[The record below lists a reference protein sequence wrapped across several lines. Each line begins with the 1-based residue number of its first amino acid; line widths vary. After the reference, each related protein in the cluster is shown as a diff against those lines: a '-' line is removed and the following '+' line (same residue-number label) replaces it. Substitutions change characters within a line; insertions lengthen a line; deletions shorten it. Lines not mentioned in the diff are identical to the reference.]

1 MKKCLIISNPYSG
14 KGIKEDYKEQITRK
28 LLSYGYDPIFIS
40 TKYKNHAYEIAK
52 TVEGVDL
59 VIAQGGDGTVH
70 EVTSGNIAREESVLQ
85 AIIPTGT
92 TNDVAKMYRIEKNPL
107 DAIEQFM
114 NGEEKEVEFPEVNDN
129 PFVYVAGMGQFLHIP
144 YSVNKESK
152 DKFGYIAYLKGGW
165 DAWCEGTIGYNATME
180 IDGKKY
186 HIKPSILI
194 VSNSTR
200 IAGFNG
206 VYPKNYVKLNDGKF
220 EVAYTEIEDKS
231 ILFKRA
237 FKLAVTDISNIPEI
251 KFFQT
256 DNFKITFE
264 DELLHNPC
272 VDGEEFISNNNEYG
286 FEMSK
291 KVKMLLPKKNINKL
305 F

>member
-14 KGIKEDYKEQITRK
+14 KSNQRNYKEQITLK
-28 LLSYGYDPIFIS
+28 LLSYGYTPIFVS

-52 TVEGVDL
+52 TVDGVDL
-59 VIAQGGDGTVH
+59 IIAQGGDGTVH
-70 EVTSGNIAREESVLQ
+70 EVTSGNIEREASILQ
-85 AIIPTGT
+85 AILPTGT
-92 TNDVAKMYRIEKNPL
+92 TNDVAKMYGIDKNPL
-107 DAIEQFM
+107 KAIDSFM
-114 NGEEKEVEFPEVNDN
+114 NGEEKEVDFPKINGN

-144 YSVNKESK
+144 YSVNKEAK
-152 DKFGYIAYLKGGW
+152 DKFGYLAYLKGGW
-165 DAWCEGTIGYNATME
+165 DAWREGTIGYNATME

-186 HIKPSILI
+186 HIKPSILL

-206 VYPKNYVKLNDGKF
+206 VYPKDYVKLDDGKF

-237 FKLAVTDISNIPEI
+237 FKLATTDISNIPEI
-251 KFFQT
+251 KFFKT

-272 VDGEEFISNNNEYG
+272 VDGEEFITSTNDYE
-286 FEMSK
+286 FDVSK